1 MFEAK
6 TEKKFV
12 QTKKNRVNKVIC
24 LNKIKVLQRMTAI
37 QKIIFINCSLKKI
50 QLAKEIFVIDI
61 EQGSE
66 VMIPKE
72 LS

>member
-24 LNKIKVLQRMTAI
+24 INKIKILQRMAAVE
-37 QKIIFINCSLKKI
+37 KIIFINCSLRKI

>member
-1 MFEAK
+1 MAAVE
-6 TEKKFV
+6 
-12 QTKKNRVNKVIC
+12 
-24 LNKIKVLQRMTAI
+24 
-37 QKIIFINCSLKKI
+37 KIIFINCSLRKI